1 MPDKIKMYYSKLRN
15 MGDCLNELIVKE
27 CFGYEAERHSF
38 LDGEICGIGSC
49 LGQYTLHGSAMMRLQ
64 QRING
69 IRKPHVY
76 VWGTGFIIIRMRM
89 GSFLS
94 GIWNSAPLEE
104 SLPERM

>member
-49 LGQYTLHGSAMMRLQ
+49 LGQYTLHGSAMASVSPLTVTS
-64 QRING
+64 
-69 IRKPHVY
+69 IRASRGKQ
-76 VWGTGFIIIRMRM
+76 
-89 GSFLS
+89 
-94 GIWNSAPLEE
+94 PLGCF
-104 SLPERM
+104 RG

>member
-76 VWGTGFIIIRMRM
+76 VWGTGFINYSDAD
-89 GSFLS
+89 GKLF
-94 GIWNSAPLEE
+94 
-104 SLPERM
+104 

>member
-38 LDGEICGIGSC
+38 LDGEICG
-49 LGQYTLHGSAMMRLQ
+49 
-64 QRING
+64 
-69 IRKPHVY
+69 
-76 VWGTGFIIIRMRM
+76 MRM

>member
-49 LGQYTLHGSAMMRLQ
+49 LGQYTLHG
-64 QRING
+64 
-69 IRKPHVY
+69 
-76 VWGTGFIIIRMRM
+76 
-89 GSFLS
+89 
-94 GIWNSAPLEE
+94 
-104 SLPERM
+104 

>member
-38 LDGEICGIGSC
+38 LDGEICGI
-49 LGQYTLHGSAMMRLQ
+49 
-64 QRING
+64 
-69 IRKPHVY
+69 
-76 VWGTGFIIIRMRM
+76 
-89 GSFLS
+89 
-94 GIWNSAPLEE
+94 WNSAPSEE

>member
-69 IRKPHVY
+69 SVSPMCMCGGPVLS
-76 VWGTGFIIIRMRM
+76 IIRMRM

-94 GIWNSAPLEE
+94 GIWNSAPSEE
-104 SLPERM
+104 SLLERM

>member
-38 LDGEICGIGSC
+38 SGWGDLRDRKLSGTV
-49 LGQYTLHGSAMMRLQ
+49 YAHGSAMMRLQ

-94 GIWNSAPLEE
+94 GIWNSAPSEE